1 MRFFLPDAQRHF
13 LFRVQRG
20 QVPVRYERDDDLVLR
35 FAIPTAPTVQV
46 CREILEHQDDG
57 QGTVNEQ
64 VSVSFYFLAVFLIEM
79 DGVGV
84 ERQGGK
90 TEEEGGRGNEG
101 MSGLRFMGV
110 FYGMICRRWHIK
122 RTRTVPQKD

>member
-1 MRFFLPDAQRHF
+1 MNEE
-13 LFRVQRG
+13 
-20 QVPVRYERDDDLVLR
+20 VP
-35 FAIPTAPTVQV
+35 
-46 CREILEHQDDG
+46 
-57 QGTVNEQ
+57 
-64 VSVSFYFLAVFLIEM
+64 VSFYLLAVFLIEM

-90 TEEEGGRGNEG
+90 AEEECGRGDEG
-101 MSGLRFMGV
+101 MRGLRLMGV

>member
-1 MRFFLPDAQRHF
+1 MRLFLPDAHRHLF
-13 LFRVQRG
+13 FRVQRG

-35 FAIPTAPTVQV
+35 FAIPTALTVQV

-57 QGTVNEQ
+57 QGTVDEQ
-64 VSVSFYFLAVFLIEM
+64 VSVSFYLLAVFLIEM

-90 TEEEGGRGNEG
+90 PE
-101 MSGLRFMGV
+101 
-110 FYGMICRRWHIK
+110 
-122 RTRTVPQKD
+122 